1 MGNVIDSD
9 KQEQLGGMSGKY
21 LMQAV
26 IDTHHFIT
34 DDAAITYILLTKT
47 GRPLLLDEPTNHLD
61 VLRCQPTFCQSGTH
75 FILGK

>member
-1 MGNVIDSD
+1 
-9 KQEQLGGMSGKY
+9 MSGKY

-47 GRPLLLDEPTNHLD
+47 GRPVTATFSQAIAKHDD
-61 VLRCQPTFCQSGTH
+61 VLACNGRLIH
-75 FILGK
+75 KL